1 MKLLFFARHWS
12 YLRNFES
19 VIEALAQR
27 GHHVHM
33 VVSVPET
40 MGGQQM
46 AERLVARYPQH
57 LSMGEA
63 PAVAG
68 PWFDLGRRLRLSLDY
83 LRYLEPRYEHTIQL
97 NARAAERTPA
107 VLLRLLQMPG
117 LRTPFGRGL
126 VARVLRVFE
135 RALPRVASVD
145 AFISAQRPDMVLVTP
160 LVELGSP
167 QIDYLRSAKALGIR
181 TVLPVCSWDHL
192 SAKGLLR
199 VIPDVVIVWNN
210 AQRTEAIEMHGVP
223 AHRVAVTGAQ
233 CYDQWWGRTP
243 ARPRQEFCEHVGLRA
258 DTPFILYV
266 CSSLFRNTVDEPP
279 FVVDWIRAVR
289 SSPDPRLR
297 DIGLLVRPHPTRLKD
312 WESVDLSGFS
322 NVAFFGDHPIDAQSK
337 HDYFDSMY
345 YSAAVV
351 GLNTSAFIEAS
362 VVGRP
367 VHTVLLPEISP
378 TNQEGT
384 IHFQYVLEGL
394 LHGARAF
401 EDHVRQL
408 ADTLL
413 PEGVDDP
420 RSRAFSETFVRPFG
434 IGEQATPRFVGAIE
448 QALAAPPPAPERP
461 RVADAVLRL
470 PLHAITAL
478 VIGRARLRLQSKRVR
493 TRLRKNLTKVK
504 REFVREVRR
513 FVLRLAPTA
522 KSEVPGVLPPSAL
535 TPKPGRYRDPAKR
548 SWKWGG
554 AEAEEVR
561 ELVTQLG
568 RSRKPILVGPWLSE
582 TGFELL
588 YWIPFVA
595 WAKAYANLDPDK
607 LIVVSR
613 GGAAP
618 WYSHLTS
625 NYEEL
630 LTHYT
635 PDQFRQRNEARVAAQ
650 DGRMKHLEVSDF
662 DREIIDKVKVARGLH
677 DVEILHPSAMYG
689 LFEHFWFQ
697 RAPVTL
703 IEMFTQFSALPPTPP
718 FALRDQLPERYV
730 VAKFYANSALPGTAE
745 NQAFVASFLA
755 DLAQHTDVVLL
766 NTADRYDDHH
776 DFPPE
781 LRGRIH
787 RIDHL
792 MRPENNLAIQTQVI
806 RGAEAFVGTYGGFCY
821 LAPLLGVDTLSFYS
835 RPTTFRFDHLEVA
848 KRVFS
853 GLRCGAFVELE
864 TRAVKV
870 VKVGFGGA
878 GALIE
883 SVRR

>member
-19 VIEALAQR
+19 AIEALAER

-33 VVSVPET
+33 VASVPESL
-40 MGGQQM
+40 GGQQM
-46 AERLVARYPQH
+46 AERMVARHPQH

-97 NARAAERTPA
+97 RARAAQRTPA
-107 VLLRLLQMPG
+107 VVVRLLEMPG

-126 VARVLRVFE
+126 VARVLRAFE
-135 RALPRVASVD
+135 RALPRSASVD
-145 AFISAQRPDMVLVTP
+145 AFIAAQRPDMVLVTP
-160 LVELGSP
+160 LVDLGSP
-167 QIDYLRSAKALGIR
+167 QIDYLRSAKALGTR

-192 SAKGLLR
+192 STKALLR
-199 VIPDVVIVWNN
+199 VIPDTVIVWNEE
-210 AQRTEAIEMHGVP
+210 QRTEAVDMHGVP
-223 AHRVAVTGAQ
+223 APRVAVTGAQ

-243 ARPRQEFCEHVGLRA
+243 VRSRQAFCEHVGLRA
-258 DTPFILYV
+258 DKPFILYV
-266 CSSLFRNTVDEPP
+266 CSTLFRNTVDEPP
-279 FVVDWIRAVR
+279 FVVDWVRAVR

-297 DIGLLVRPHPTRLKD
+297 DIGLLIRPHPTRLKE
-312 WESVDLSGFS
+312 WESVDLSEFS
-322 NVAFFGDHPIDAQSK
+322 QVAFFGDHPVDEQSK

-351 GLNTSAFIEAS
+351 GLNTSAFIEAA

-367 VHTVLLPEISP
+367 VHTIMLPEISL

-384 IHFQYVLEGL
+384 IHFQYVLAGL
-394 LHGARAF
+394 LHGARSF
-401 EDHVRQL
+401 DEHVRQL
-408 ADTLL
+408 GDTLL

-420 RSRAFSETFVRPFG
+420 RSRAFAGMFVRPFG
-434 IGEQATPRFVGAIE
+434 AGEQATPRFVAAIE
-448 QALAAPPPAPERP
+448 QSLAVPAPAPDRAG
-461 RVADAVLRL
+461 VADALLRL
-470 PLHAITAL
+470 PLHAMTAL

-493 TRLRKNLTKVK
+493 NRLRKNLKKVK
-504 REFVREVRR
+504 RNGVREIRR

-522 KSEVPGVLPPSAL
+522 KSELPGVLPPSAL

-554 AEAEEVR
+554 VEAEEAR
-561 ELVTQLG
+561 ELVTLLG

-595 WAKAYANLDPDK
+595 WAKAYANLDPAK

-635 PDQFRQRNEARVAAQ
+635 PDEFRQRNEARVAAQ
-650 DGRMKHLEVSDF
+650 DGRMKHLEVTEF
-662 DREIIDKVKVARGLH
+662 DREIIDRVKRARGLS
-677 DVEILHPSAMYG
+677 DVELLHPSVMYR

-703 IEMFTQFSALPPTPP
+703 IEMFTQFSVLPPTPP

-745 NQAFVASFLA
+745 NHAFVASFLA

-781 LRGRIH
+781 LKGRIH

-883 SVRR
+883 SLRR